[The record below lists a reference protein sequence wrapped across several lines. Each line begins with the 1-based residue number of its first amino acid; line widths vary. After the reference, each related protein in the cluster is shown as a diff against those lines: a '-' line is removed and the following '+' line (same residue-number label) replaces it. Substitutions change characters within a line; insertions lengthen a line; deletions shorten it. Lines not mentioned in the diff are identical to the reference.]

1 MKIGINGRFLVAKQT
16 GVQRVAR
23 NLIATLVAID
33 QENEYV
39 IFTSKDERGKPEW
52 QFPNVKIVPVDLH
65 IGRVFRNSIWE
76 QISLPRLAKQ
86 YKIDILHSPANMAP
100 LFYKGKSILHIHDL
114 CFVVNPTWYS
124 FAFRTW
130 YNFVVPLLTRTVDR
144 VITNSNNS
152 RNDLLLFCQLPVKQ
166 VSLVYWAVGDK
177 FRQTQSKEEKTP
189 SPFEYI
195 LYVGSLEPR
204 KNIKT
209 LLQAYTQLRE
219 ADPTIKTKLMLIG
232 TGNPLFK
239 KINLSLGPFAD
250 DIILQGFIEDDVLRR
265 FYREAKLVV
274 YPSLYEGFGLPPLE
288 AMASGV
294 PVVTS
299 NTSSLPEVVGKA
311 ALTVDPLNGT
321 ELAEAMKRGLLD
333 EPLRQDLIRKGYEQV
348 SRFNWYRVARNVI
361 SIYYE
366 VYHTKKNGRD
376 AHTVSIPFETWNR
389 LYQLEEEMHNK
400 ESDPHATSTY

>member
-23 NLIATLVAID
+23 NLIATLVD
-33 QENEYV
+33 LDKENEYI
-39 IFTSKDERGKPEW
+39 IFTSEDERGKPEW
-52 QFPNVKIVPVDLH
+52 QHPNVQIIASDLKI
-65 IGRVFRNSIWE
+65 GQVFRNSIWE
-76 QISLPRLAKQ
+76 QVTLPRLAKKHQ
-86 YKIDILHSPANMAP
+86 IDILHSPANMAP
-100 LFYKGKSILHIHDL
+100 LFYNGKSILHIHDL

-130 YNFVVPLLTRTVDR
+130 YNFVVPLLTHKVDR

-152 RNDLLLFCQLPVKQ
+152 RNDLLLFCELPIKK
-166 VSLVYWAVGDK
+166 VSLVYWAVG
-177 FRQTQSKEEKTP
+177 EEFLSYEKDTKLNP
-189 SPFEYI
+189 PFEYI

-219 ADPTIKTKLMLIG
+219 ENPDIKTKLMLVG

-239 KINLSLGPFAD
+239 KINLSLGPFAP
-250 DIILQGFIEDDVLRR
+250 DIILQGFISDEVLRR
-265 FYREAKLVV
+265 YYREAKLVV

-311 ALTVDPLNGT
+311 ALTVDPLNGR
-321 ELAEAMKRGLLD
+321 ELAGAMKQGLTD
-333 EPLRQDLIRKGYEQV
+333 ELLRHRLIQLGYEQV

-366 VYHTKKNGRD
+366 VFHTKRNDNG
-376 AHTVSIPFETWNR
+376 HTVSIPFADWDR
-389 LYQLEEEMHNK
+389 LYQLEENLHHK
-400 ESDPHATSTY
+400 ESDPHATSTR